1 MCFQHVNSVTN
12 LELQHNSIQRL
23 QEKTFWGL
31 RNLKYLNLQN
41 NVIDY
46 IHVYAFQNPVICDC
60 KLWGFRGWI
69 AEGST
74 SKAWDIN
81 CVKTS
86 SWLVQIAT
94 DFRCQKPAGV
104 KVVPGNQTVRAG
116 DGVSFTCQTDC
127 MAGLNFTWVQPN
139 RTTSSVE
146 TWTLEDLF
154 GEDRRGFLSNY
165 NRSCVSV
172 LRLTRVSV
180 LDSGSYTCEVTAPHM
195 PTGTDTAFLTVTS
208 NAGQKDNIITTSA
221 RPSSDGLEEVD
232 YVYLLSS
239 HDKNDLVIQPVTLH
253 INVTIVCSHVVTV
266 VAITSVLYLCLRKRN
281 KWLKNFVQVSDVSGV
296 QSAILLSGVQTS
308 APVLKKGWNSLQVY
322 ENDNEFSDV
331 NAANGYETIP
341 DYYNAQAEVDFVRN
355 RTGSRSRATEDD
367 IENHQYETI
376 PDYVNAQ
383 VVGDIRDARYE
394 PAINVHCTG
403 QNQNE
408 CYNLQ
413 TIVTEES
420 VSYIGSQKN

>member
-1 MCFQHVNSVTN
+1 M
-12 LELQHNSIQRL
+12 
-23 QEKTFWGL
+23 
-31 RNLKYLNLQN
+31 
-41 NVIDY
+41 
-46 IHVYAFQNPVICDC
+46 
-60 KLWGFRGWI
+60 WGFRGWI

-81 CVKTS
+81 CDKTS
-86 SWLVQIAT
+86 SWLDEIAT
-94 DFRCQKPAGV
+94 VEDFRCQEPAVV

-139 RTTSSVE
+139 STTSSVE

-154 GEDRRGFLSNY
+154 REDRREFLSNY

-195 PTGTDTAFLTVTS
+195 PSGTDTAFLTVTS

-221 RPSSDGLEEVD
+221 RPSSDGLKEVD

-266 VAITSVLYLCLRKRN
+266 VAIAFVLYLCLRSERN

-296 QSAILLSGVQTS
+296 QAAILLSGIQTS
-308 APVLKKGWNSLQVY
+308 APVLNKGWNSLQVFERNESNHY
-322 ENDNEFSDV
+322 ENDDEFSDV

-355 RTGSRSRATEDD
+355 RTGSGSRATEDD

-408 CYNLQ
+408 CYNLP